1 MTLTRLNLP
10 AIIKGLELPQAGKPE
25 QRIYAGNPVSRM
37 ALLGRDYPG
46 IKPTLLVQP
55 GDTVKL
61 GQPLFV
67 DRKNPRIA
75 FTSPACGRVAAIN
88 RGERRVFVSLT
99 IEADGNE
106 EMLFPTLEPAD
117 IPLLTGAE
125 LETRLLESGLWSGL
139 RTRPFSRIPLPGS
152 RPDAIFVTALDT
164 NPLAAD
170 PAVIIAEKTGF
181 FQAGLQALTRLTDG
195 KVYLCQAGNVDLP
208 AADGVVTASFSGPH
222 PAGLPGTHIHVLYP
236 VDMQRIVWHLGY
248 QEVIAIGTLLLTGRI
263 MTERIVS
270 LAGPGVKQPRL
281 LRTLLGADLEEL
293 TAGNLLPGDN
303 RLISGSVLS
312 GHQASGDTA
321 FLGRYH
327 NQVSVLAEERQRRFL
342 DWLMPGRDKHS
353 VKRLFA
359 GSLFPPRDLPLTT
372 SVHGSPR
379 AMVPVGAYEKVMPL
393 DLQITWL
400 LRSLLA
406 NDPDM
411 ARNLGCLE
419 LDEED
424 LALCS
429 YVCPGKIDYGAQ
441 LRQILNRIEEEEG

>member
-1 MTLTRLNLP
+1 MTSVT
-10 AIIKGLELPQAGKPE
+10 IKKGLVLPLAGKPE
-25 QRIYAGNPVSRM
+25 QRIDAGSPVSRV

-46 IKPTLLVQP
+46 MKPTLLVQP

-67 DRKNPRIA
+67 DRKDPRIA
-75 FTSPACGRVAAIN
+75 FTSPACGRVAAVN
-88 RGERRVFVSLT
+88 RGERRVFVSLV

-106 EMLFPTLEPAD
+106 ERLFPILEPGN

-125 LETRLLESGLWSGL
+125 LETRLLDAGLWNGL
-139 RTRPFSRIPLPGS
+139 RTRPFSRIPAPGS
-152 RPDAIFVTALDT
+152 RPEAIFVTALDS

-170 PAVIIAEKTGF
+170 PAVIIAENPGF
-181 FQAGLQALTRLTDG
+181 FQAGLQALTRLTEG
-195 KVYLCQAGNVDLP
+195 KVYLCQAGSVDLP
-208 AADGVVTASFSGPH
+208 AADGVVTARFSGPH
-222 PAGLPGTHIHVLYP
+222 PAGLPGTHIHTLHP
-236 VDMQRIVWHLGY
+236 VDMQRTVWHLGY
-248 QEVIAIGTLLLTGRI
+248 QEVIAIGALLLTGRI

-281 LRTLLGADLEEL
+281 LRTRLGADLEEL

-312 GHQASGDTA
+312 GHQATADTA

-327 NQVSVLAEERQRRFL
+327 SQVSVLAEGRERKFL

-353 VKRLFA
+353 IKPLFA
-359 GSLFPPRDLPLTT
+359 AALFPRRELPLTT
-372 SVHGSPR
+372 SLQGSQR

-400 LRSLLA
+400 LRALLA
-406 NDPDM
+406 SDVDM
-411 ARNLGCLE
+411 ARDLGCLE

-429 YVCPGKIDYGAQ
+429 YVCPGKIDYGRQ
-441 LRQILNRIEEEEG
+441 LRQMLTRIEEEEG